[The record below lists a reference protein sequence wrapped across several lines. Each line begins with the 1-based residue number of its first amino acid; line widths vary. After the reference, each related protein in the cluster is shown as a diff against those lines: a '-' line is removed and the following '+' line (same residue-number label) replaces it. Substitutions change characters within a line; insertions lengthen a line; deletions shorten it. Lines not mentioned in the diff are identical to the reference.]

1 MNANLFEQ
9 TRATELNQAL
19 RDYNDA
25 KQNYQR
31 MLRQA
36 LSENDSSKRTEAL
49 QAVEAENKRLVTV
62 VEVLVR
68 AITEGELQHKNQS
81 EQVEDLN
88 KHIQQYKEDLE
99 YMRGKSD
106 KVIQLRELLATL
118 TNESSND
125 RKQYY
130 GYIVG
135 ILVLL
140 IIVFVFFVYSYAA
153 SVINSVT
160 ETVASVTAPVTE
172 AAAGLT
178 E

>member
-9 TRATELNQAL
+9 TRATQLNQAL
-19 RDYNDA
+19 RDYNNA

-36 LSENDSSKRTEAL
+36 LAETDSARRQEAL
-49 QAVEAENKRLVTV
+49 QSVEAENRRLVTV
-62 VEVLVR
+62 VEGLVQ
-68 AITEGELQHKNQS
+68 AIQEGESQQYDHID
-81 EQVEDLN
+81 DLN
-88 KHIQQYKEDLE
+88 SQIEQYKEDLE

-106 KVIQLRELLATL
+106 KIIQLRELLASL

-140 IIVFVFFVYSYAA
+140 IVVFVFFVYSYAA
-153 SVINSVT
+153 SVINTVT
-160 ETVASVTAPVTE
+160 ETVSSVTAPVTE
-172 AAAGLT
+172 AVGSVT